1 MPHCLQSLLMS
12 ARVLITWKQPR
23 TLSSESPLIPKR
35 LDGDLGQRNLGD
47 PVFSLRVRNPHD
59 RVFQV
64 HLILLHLHQLLVD
77 PKAGLGVDPDDV
89 SKVLRSLEL
98 NLLLFGPAN
107 VMRPEKDPSPRP
119 GTQPR
124 HTDSKAATSFARP
137 HSESGVRS
145 EAPDERWLVSVS
157 LAGQHRHRF

>member
-1 MPHCLQSLLMS
+1 MRKYGTFALRKAACHTALQSLLVS

-64 HLILLHLHQLLVD
+64 HLILLHRHQLLVD
-77 PKAGLGVDPDDV
+77 PKAGLGDDPDDI

-98 NLLLFGPAN
+98 NLLLLGPAH
-107 VMRPEKDPSPRP
+107 VMRPEKTLHRDRELNP
-119 GTQPR
+119 GTRIRRQQLLSHGHIQNP
-124 HTDSKAATSFARP
+124 A
-137 HSESGVRS
+137 
-145 EAPDERWLVSVS
+145 
-157 LAGQHRHRF
+157 